1 MWALRGPC
9 LRCAA
14 LAFGCAALA
23 WFCRSSSTAIVHSVL
38 SIAHTCPLPP
48 PPPVSLS
55 VPRPAPCPRPPSL
68 FVAFPPRAHA
78 CVRASRPSTMVAEGD
93 PAPDFTATD
102 CDGASFRLSAVTPGR
117 PVVLYFYPRSYVLVA
132 GLCGLVGWE
141 WGFGGG
147 RGVATEAGRV

>member
-1 MWALRGPC
+1 MQLQPYERIVSWGLRGPV
-9 LRCAA
+9 LVLPISLHHHRP
-14 LAFGCAALA
+14 LHP
-23 WFCRSSSTAIVHSVL
+23 VHHTSPL
-38 SIAHTCPLPP
+38 S

-78 CVRASRPSTMVAEGD
+78 CVRASRPATMVAEGE

-117 PVVLYFYPRSYVLVA
+117 PVVLYFYPKSYVLAA

-141 WGFGGG
+141 WGVGGG
-147 RGVATEAGRV
+147 GG